1 MTTQREMKAP
11 ENPLRVFA
19 ASPADFFTDGMRE
32 IERTRMAGLPVLNPR
47 LAVRAVEFRRW
58 GNDWLGVLVT
68 PWSIVALY
76 ACGSREGWVD
86 VPPGRERLIELPAG
100 DFPFVSMDDPVLG
113 RFLLLSLKSP
123 VLDVG
128 DQETADAIARISLE
142 TMLKVTEF
150 PADDEDAAV
159 WTPPRAKGE
168 LRRVIPIKVAPLKN
182 YAETPSLTPKAPEPE
197 EKRGKLL
204 EKKVSRREFF
214 GRGRRYVEKAAE
226 APKVHAL
233 EAAAPGEEPAVITAA
248 NPTPQAPSPVSPAA
262 PAQTKL
268 EDAR

>member
-1 MTTQREMKAP
+1 MTTQKEVQVKAP
-11 ENPLRVFA
+11 GHPLRVFA
-19 ASPADFFTDGMRE
+19 DSPADFFADGMRE

-47 LAVRAVEFRRW
+47 LAVRAVAFRRW

-68 PWSIVALY
+68 PWSIVAVY

-86 VPPGRERLIELPAG
+86 VPPGRERIIELPAG

-128 DQETADAIARISLE
+128 DQETADAIARISFE

-150 PADDEDAAV
+150 PADDEDATV
-159 WTPPRAKGE
+159 WTPPRADGE
-168 LRRVIPIKVAPLKN
+168 LRRVIPIKVAPPKN
-182 YAETPSLTPKAPEPE
+182 YAETPPLTPKAPEPE
-197 EKRGKLL
+197 EKREKLL

-214 GRGRRYVEKAAE
+214 GRGRRYVEKAAQ
-226 APKVHAL
+226 APKGHVL
-233 EAAAPGEEPAVITAA
+233 EAAAAGKEPAVITPAEE
-248 NPTPQAPSPVSPAA
+248 APSSPAA
-262 PAQTKL
+262 PDHTKS